1 MNPIQNSAQELPK
14 DVRVAAVQMV
24 STPRL
29 DENLATAGRLI
40 ADAVAQGAELVA
52 LPEYFPIMGMSD
64 GDKVA
69 LREAEGRG
77 PIQDFLA
84 ETAKRHGVW
93 LVGGSLPL
101 LAKDPG
107 KVLNS

>member
-40 ADAVAQGAELVA
+40 ADAVAQGAGLVQ
-52 LPEYFPIMGMSD
+52 ES
-64 GDKVA
+64 
-69 LREAEGRG
+69 
-77 PIQDFLA
+77 
-84 ETAKRHGVW
+84 
-93 LVGGSLPL
+93 
-101 LAKDPG
+101 
-107 KVLNS
+107 